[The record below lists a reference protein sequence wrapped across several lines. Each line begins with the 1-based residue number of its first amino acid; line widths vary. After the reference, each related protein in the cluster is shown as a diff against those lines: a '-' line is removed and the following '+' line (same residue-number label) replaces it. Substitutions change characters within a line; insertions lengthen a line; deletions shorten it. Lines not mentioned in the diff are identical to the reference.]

1 MPPNRRERVDVGIPV
16 ASAAER
22 SEMPAEASE
31 PEITEARARDS
42 ASGVVVRSMWD
53 TLRPKWDIDKPYPWR
68 VVSHMRVFL
77 VLLGTLIGMDPHE
90 RSALSEALTKT
101 LRAERAAKG
110 WTQDEMVE
118 RSGIPKTTYRRLEV
132 GSRVADVTQIGR
144 ICRAL
149 GITFSDFSQRVERR
163 LADDARE
170 A

>member
-1 MPPNRRERVDVGIPV
+1 
-16 ASAAER
+16 
-22 SEMPAEASE
+22 
-31 PEITEARARDS
+31 
-42 ASGVVVRSMWD
+42 
-53 TLRPKWDIDKPYPWR
+53 
-68 VVSHMRVFL
+68 
-77 VLLGTLIGMDPHE
+77 MDPHE